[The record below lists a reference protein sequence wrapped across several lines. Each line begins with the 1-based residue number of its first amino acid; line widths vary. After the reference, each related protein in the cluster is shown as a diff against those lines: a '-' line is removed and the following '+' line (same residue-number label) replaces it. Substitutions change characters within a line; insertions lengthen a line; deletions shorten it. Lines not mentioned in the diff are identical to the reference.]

1 MEVNMSIHGLGLFC
15 LVYLLATASPG
26 PGIAAIVAR
35 VLSRGTYGL
44 GAFMS
49 GFVVGDL
56 IWFTC
61 AATGMAALAQT
72 AHSVFVVVKYAG
84 AAYLLY
90 LAFRLWTAPAR
101 PVGEDDVSSAQ
112 QRPSQLFFGSLAL
125 TIGNPKVM
133 VFFLALLPTVLDLT
147 KMSPSDFMKVALA
160 IMIIL
165 SGVLSSYAFAAL
177 RARRLF
183 KTLRAIRWLNRGAGT
198 AMAGAAVAVASR

>member
-1 MEVNMSIHGLGLFC
+1 MSIHGLGLFC

-26 PGIAAIVAR
+26 PGIAAILAR
-35 VLSRGTYGL
+35 VLSRGTHGL
-44 GAFMS
+44 AAFIS

-72 AHSVFVVVKYAG
+72 AYVAFMLVKYAG

-90 LAFRLWTAPAR
+90 LAYRLWTAPAQALR
-101 PVGEDDVSSAQ
+101 EDDAPSVQQ
-112 QRPSQLFFGSLAL
+112 QRSSQLFLGSLAL

-147 KMSPSDFMKVALA
+147 RMTASDFLTVALA

-165 SGVLSSYAFAAL
+165 SGVLIGYSLAAL

-183 KTLRAIRWLNRGAGT
+183 TTARAVRWLNRGAGT
-198 AMAGAAVAVASR
+198 AMAGAAAAVVTR

>member
-1 MEVNMSIHGLGLFC
+1 MTIHGLALFC

-26 PGIAAIVAR
+26 PGIAAILAR
-35 VLSRGTYGL
+35 VLSKGTEGL
-44 GAFMS
+44 VAFIS

-61 AATGMAALAQT
+61 TATGMAALAQA
-72 AHSVFVVVKYAG
+72 AHSVFVIVKFAG

-90 LAFRLWTAPAR
+90 LAYRLWTSPAQ
-101 PVGEDDVSSAQ
+101 PLGEDNVPSIR

-147 KMSPSDFMKVALA
+147 KITVSDFLKVALA
-160 IMIIL
+160 ILIIL
-165 SGVLSSYAFAAL
+165 SSVLSIYALAAL

-183 KTLRAIRWLNRGAGT
+183 KSSRAVRWLNRGTGT
-198 AMAGAAVAVASR
+198 AMAGAAVAVASS

>member
-1 MEVNMSIHGLGLFC
+1 MSLHGLGLFC

-26 PGIAAIVAR
+26 PGIAAVVAR
-35 VLSRGTYGL
+35 VLSRGTHGL
-44 GAFMS
+44 VAFIA

-56 IWFTC
+56 IWLTC

-72 AHSVFVVVKYAG
+72 AHVAFMLVKYAG

-90 LAFRLWTAPAR
+90 LAYRLWTAPAQAFR
-101 PVGEDDVSSAQ
+101 EDDVPPVQQSS
-112 QRPSQLFFGSLAL
+112 SQLFLGSLAL

-133 VFFLALLPTVLDLT
+133 VFFLALLPTVLDLKNMT
-147 KMSPSDFMKVALA
+147 LSDFLEVAVA
-160 IMIIL
+160 SMIIL
-165 SGVLSSYAFAAL
+165 SSVLSSYAFAAL

-183 KTLRAIRWLNRGAGT
+183 KTTRAIRWLNRGAGT